1 MMVVLVAD
9 RGENSDDEG
18 GDDDHGVLCSQMLLS
33 VQLLC
38 PLNHP
43 NVVR

>member
-1 MMVVLVAD
+1 MAD
-9 RGENSDDEG
+9 LGENSDDEG
-18 GDDDHGVLCSQMLLS
+18 GDDDGVLCSQMLLS